1 MLQSWAALAGGVQRA
16 WSSQAVCTAVAS
28 LADSELLVVLIW
40 AWNPSQ
46 EEPLLIPGAGFMA
59 KGV

>member
-1 MLQSWAALAGGVQRA
+1 MLQSWAALTGGGQRA
-16 WSSQAVCTAVAS
+16 QSSHAVCTAVVG

-46 EEPLLIPGAGFMA
+46 DEPLSIPGAGFMS
-59 KGV
+59 KGM